1 MKGIWEGESCFF
13 CGSTR
18 WLERHHIFQGAN
30 RGRSEMDGF
39 VVTLCHYCHN
49 EPPDGVHHNRG
60 RRDELKRMAQARY
73 EIEHSRDEFMSQYGR
88 NYMEEE

>member
-30 RGRSEMDGF
+30 RGRSEMDGL

-49 EPPDGVHHNRG
+49 EPPDGVHFNRTNNL
-60 RRDELKRMAQARY
+60 ELKRMAQEQFEQNRTR
-73 EIEHSRDEFMSQYGR
+73 EEFRSLFGKSYL
-88 NYMEEE
+88 

>member
-49 EPPDGVHHNRG
+49 EPPDGVHFNRTNNL
-60 RRDELKRMAQARY
+60 ELKRMAQEQFEQNRTR
-73 EIEHSRDEFMSQYGR
+73 EEFRGLFGKSYL
-88 NYMEEE
+88 